1 MFRDVTHD
9 RGGFAEGA
17 PARQFLFEE
26 APDQSLIDAL
36 CFFNTHRS
44 SKVVELTGDVQ
55 DASAA
60 CSCEANST
68 QLLGESLDVIA
79 DWLASQFS
87 QSMRGS
93 EEVLEHSHS
102 SLI

>member
-17 PARQFLFEE
+17 PGRQFLFEE
-26 APDQSLIDAL
+26 ALNQSLIDSL

-44 SKVVELTGDVQ
+44 SKVIELTGDVQ
-55 DASAA
+55 DAPPLARVKP
-60 CSCEANST
+60 T
-68 QLLGESLDVIA
+68 RRMLLGESLDVLA
-79 DWLASQFS
+79 EWLASQFS
-87 QSMRGS
+87 QPMGGS
-93 EEVLEHSHS
+93 EEVPKHSHS